1 MELFYAII
9 AVLALASIIFLVLWV
24 RERSKTQ
31 KIGNELLTANTNL
44 QNLESSFASQ
54 SERLVAQTEALNAER
69 RARETEQMARVKAET
84 ELAAEQRLMAEKMRS
99 QE

>member
-44 QNLESSFASQ
+44 QNL
-54 SERLVAQTEALNAER
+54 
-69 RARETEQMARVKAET
+69 
-84 ELAAEQRLMAEKMRS
+84 
-99 QE
+99 